1 MSTISPSEQF
11 DRVGVLGCCRPVLA
25 PALLFSCMIN
35 LLTATGPLFM
45 IQIFDRVLPSGN
57 LAALGLLITIAGG
70 LLLIMAALDYFRAVM
85 LTRAA
90 DWWERTVSTDLLALA
105 ATPGR
110 SVSGTSSD
118 IARLRDFLSGTPMTC
133 LLDAPWA
140 LLFLGFVFLLHPMLG
155 GLGLAAMLILLVLAI
170 LGHLLGRKPARE
182 AIARRQQAD
191 GLTGHLDRNA
201 NLLRT
206 MDLARNLRKM
216 HSVLLWQAQHTLR
229 SVAESD
235 QIRRSAARFVRAMV
249 QILILGAGAWL
260 VIRGELSGGAMI
272 AASILLGRALT
283 PIEQLVGMLPV
294 LIKARISHAA
304 LNELSSTRERSVGPD
319 LPTPAAELSCEH
331 ITLPGAP
338 GRPPQLNQIAL
349 SVDPGQCVAIM
360 GGSGAGKTLLAEL
373 LAGASPPPIGS
384 VRLDGSDLRNW
395 PPQQL
400 GALIGYLPQR
410 PTLFPGTIAQ
420 NIARFSPDHDQGDVL
435 RASVAAGVHGLIS
448 QLPDGYDTH
457 VDFDSGPLSGGER
470 QRIAFA
476 RALFGEPRVLIL
488 DEPNA
493 SLDKEGERALISSL
507 THLKSRG
514 VTIVMVAHRAGILS
528 LVDRIVLLDAGRVR
542 DAGPKGEVIA
552 RMNARMMQI
561 DLERAPSELPRLEDW
576 VTSHFKRDNDADARA
591 TAAMVAAEMFN
602 ISLVSAAKSDAKTPI
617 RFTIK
622 HRRGSC
628 TISMHDTCTLIS
640 SARLDRLR
648 RIAGD
653 EFALA
658 PPLEGA
664 DLALL
669 MVIQL
674 SRQFDQKAADYGRVM
689 QSEIATPVHE
699 GDDVRAAGVLN

>member
-1 MSTISPSEQF
+1 MQAQPSPVRS
-11 DRVGVLGCCRPVLA
+11 RTSGILRSCRPVLF
-25 PALLFSCMIN
+25 PALLFSFVVN

-45 IQIFDRVLPSGN
+45 LQVFDRVLPTGN
-57 LAALGLLITIAGG
+57 LSALVVLIAIAAV
-70 LLLIMAALDYFRAVM
+70 LLLFMAMLDYFRAVM
-85 LTRAA
+85 LARAA
-90 DWWERTVSTDLLALA
+90 DWWERTTSAKLIPLA
-105 ATPGR
+105 AMPGR
-110 SVSGTSSD
+110 SVARTSSQ
-118 IARLRDFLSGTPMTC
+118 IARLRGFLGGAPLVC

-140 LLFLGFVFLLHPMLG
+140 VLFLGVAFMLHPLFG
-155 GLGLAAMLILLVLAI
+155 GLGLAAMSMLLALAV
-170 LGHLLGRKPARE
+170 LGHVLGARTSAE
-182 AIARRQQAD
+182 AIVKRQQAD

-206 MDLARNLRKM
+206 MGLFQNLRDM
-216 HSVLLWQAQHTLR
+216 HRGLLSQAQGTLR
-229 SVAESD
+229 QVAERD
-235 QIRRSAARFVRAMV
+235 QAGRSAAKFVRAMV

-260 VIRGELSGGAMI
+260 VIGGELSGGAMV

-283 PIEQLVGMLPV
+283 PVEQLVGMLPV
-294 LIKARISHAA
+294 FAKARIALSD
-304 LNELSSTRERSVGPD
+304 LNELASAGERAIGPD
-319 LPTPAAELSCEH
+319 LPVPAGELCCEH
-331 ITLPGAP
+331 ISVPGTP
-338 GRPPQLNQIAL
+338 GRPPRLNQISLHIA
-349 SVDPGQCVAIM
+349 PGECVAIM
-360 GGSGAGKTLLAEL
+360 GGSGTGKTLLAEM
-373 LAGASPPPIGS
+373 LAGASEPPVGS
-384 VRLDGSDLRNW
+384 VRLDGTDLRNW
-395 PPQQL
+395 PAHQR
-400 GALIGYLPQR
+400 GAFIGYLPQR

-420 NIARFSPDHDQGDVL
+420 NIARFSPGFDHGDVL

-457 VDFDSGPLSGGER
+457 VEFDAVPLSGGER
-470 QRIAFA
+470 QRIAYA
-476 RALFGEPRVLIL
+476 RALFGEPRILVL

-507 THLKSRG
+507 THLKSSG

-528 LVDRIVLLDAGRVR
+528 LVDRIVLLDGGRIR

-561 DLERAPSELPRLEDW
+561 DLERTPSELPRLEDW

-602 ISLVSAAKSDAKTPI
+602 ISLASASKSDAGHPI

-622 HRRGSC
+622 HRPGCC
-628 TISMHDTCTLIS
+628 TISMHDTCNLIA
-640 SARLDRLR
+640 SARIDRLR
-648 RIAGD
+648 RIASD

-674 SRQFDQKAADYGRVM
+674 SSRFDQKAADYGRVM
-689 QSEIATPVHE
+689 QSEIVTPMHE
-699 GDDVRAAGVLN
+699 AEEPVAAGVLN